1 MNRAKALRESFN
13 RTLRDV
19 EADTGISRSSL
30 QRIETEIGE
39 PSYYAVERLAD
50 YYHVTIDYLM
60 MHELPDKNEELDE
73 QSKKVVETRL
83 EIQRLMSELPVRI
96 QATSRVTR
104 LTNDARLPKKRSND
118 LQLTRKGI
126 KQKTRF
132 QVKEKT

>member
-13 RTLRDV
+13 KTLRDV

-50 YYHVTIDYLM
+50 YYHVSIDYLM
-60 MHELPDKNEELDE
+60 MHELPDQNEELDE

-83 EIQRLMSELPVRI
+83 EIQRLMSELPVQI
-96 QATSRVTR
+96 QTISRVTR

-126 KQKTRF
+126 KPKTRF
-132 QVKEKT
+132 QVKDKT